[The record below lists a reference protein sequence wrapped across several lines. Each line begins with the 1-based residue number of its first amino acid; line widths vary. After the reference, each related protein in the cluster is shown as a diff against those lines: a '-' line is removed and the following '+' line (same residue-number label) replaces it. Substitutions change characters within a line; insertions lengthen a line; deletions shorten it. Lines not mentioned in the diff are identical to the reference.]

1 MPLFEELQRQRAL
14 MLNEDMSRV
23 RVTRDDIYKWIEEAI
38 VADGNDPQQADQMMV
53 FGLNQELIDDETIS
67 LIATGDMRAEEVA
80 AKVIQ
85 AFQGQHEPAIAKQTV
100 ANDPMG
106 LNKGV

>member
-1 MPLFEELQRQRAL
+1 MPLFEELQRQRTL

-23 RVTRDDIYKWIEEAI
+23 RVTRDDIYKWIEDSI
-38 VADGNDPQQADQMMV
+38 IADGNDAQQAEQMME
-53 FGLNQELIDDETIS
+53 FGLNQEIIDDETIL
-67 LIATGDMRAEEVA
+67 LISMGEMRAEEAA

>member
-14 MLNEDMSRV
+14 MLNEDMSKV
-23 RVTRDDIYKWIEEAI
+23 RVTRDDLYQWIEDSI
-38 VADGNDPQQADQMMV
+38 VADGNSQEEASQMME
-53 FGLNQELIDDETIS
+53 FGLNQEIIDDETIS
-67 LIATGDMRAEEVA
+67 LIAMGEMRAEEAA

-85 AFQGQHEPAIAKQTV
+85 AFQSQHEPAIARQTV